1 MAYAGRLRRKGIPFS
16 GFRYTKGWI
25 SQVEV
30 YKLGKSAFASVC
42 PKRLEKGY

>member
-25 SQVEV
+25 SLVEV
-30 YKLGKSAFASVC
+30 YIRVGKSAFASVC
-42 PKRLEKGY
+42 PKRL